1 MRDREIDT
9 ILDQAARTPHDVD
22 PALLDRIADSV
33 GRSFAAVRP
42 VRPAWVLG
50 TALILICAAAA
61 VAFAALIGFYGIRKL
76 SGWERALVFPVL
88 AILVWLAATT
98 RVAEVTPGSRRR
110 VSPESLL
117 AVVTLALLAVFAI
130 LFHDYHT
137 HHFLGGVACLKA
149 GLLDAIPAA
158 LASWLLVRRGFA
170 VNSVASGMVA
180 GTLAGLAG
188 VVMLELHCP
197 NFEAL
202 HVLLWHTSVVPSAAA
217 AGALL
222 EWLRGLPAR
231 A

>member
-1 MRDREIDT
+1 VRDREIDA
-9 ILDQAARTPHDVD
+9 ILEQAAGTPHDVD
-22 PALLDRIADSV
+22 PALLDRIANSV

-50 TALILICAAAA
+50 TGLILICAAAA
-61 VAFAALIGFYGIRKL
+61 VAFAALVGFYGVRKL

-110 VSPESLL
+110 VSPDSLL
-117 AVVTLALLAVFAI
+117 AIVTLALLAVFSV

-137 HHFLGGVACLKA
+137 HQFLGGVACLKA
-149 GLLDAIPAA
+149 GLVDAIPASI
-158 LASWLLVRRGFA
+158 ASWLLVRRGFA
-170 VNSVASGMVA
+170 VNSVASGLVA

-202 HVLLWHTSVVPSAAA
+202 HVLFWHTAVVPSAAV

-222 EWLRGLPAR
+222 EWLRGLAAR
-231 A
+231 T

>member
-1 MRDREIDT
+1 MRDREIDA
-9 ILDQAARTPHDVD
+9 ILEQAAGTPHDVD
-22 PALLDRIADSV
+22 PALLDRIANSV

-50 TALILICAAAA
+50 TGLILICAAAA
-61 VAFAALIGFYGIRKL
+61 VAFAALVGFYGVRKL

-110 VSPESLL
+110 VSPDSLL
-117 AVVTLALLAVFAI
+117 AIVTLALLAVFSV

-137 HHFLGGVACLKA
+137 HQFLGGVACLKA
-149 GLLDAIPAA
+149 GLVDAIPASI
-158 LASWLLVRRGFA
+158 ASWLLVRRGFA
-170 VNSVASGMVA
+170 VNSVASGLVA

-202 HVLLWHTSVVPSAAA
+202 HVLFWHTAVVPSAAV

-222 EWLRGLPAR
+222 EWLRGLAAR
-231 A
+231 T

>member
-1 MRDREIDT
+1 MRDREIDA
-9 ILDQAARTPHDVD
+9 ILEQAAGTPHDVD
-22 PALLDRIADSV
+22 PALLDRIANSV

-50 TALILICAAAA
+50 TGLILICAAAA
-61 VAFAALIGFYGIRKL
+61 VAFAALVGFHGIRKL

-110 VSPESLL
+110 VSPDSLL
-117 AVVTLALLAVFAI
+117 AIVTLALLAVFSV

-137 HHFLGGVACLKA
+137 HQFLGGVACLKA
-149 GLLDAIPAA
+149 GLVDAIPASI
-158 LASWLLVRRGFA
+158 ASWLLVRRGFA
-170 VNSVASGMVA
+170 VNSVASGLVA

-202 HVLLWHTSVVPSAAA
+202 HVLFWHTAVVPSAAV

-222 EWLRGLPAR
+222 EWLRGLAAR
-231 A
+231 T